1 MFLCDPFEDTSI
13 GFSSFVNILIH
24 SLTTNQ
30 RNDFSI
36 FSAVSRQ
43 IKFYLI
49 IKIEVGVMII
59 VSLVP
64 GTFKGCAEPVQGRA
78 KPICVQ

>member
-1 MFLCDPFEDTSI
+1 MI
-13 GFSSFVNILIH
+13 
-24 SLTTNQ
+24 
-30 RNDFSI
+30 FSI

-78 KPICVQ
+78 KPICVQYSFIELFGKDTVT